1 MGQMKPFRTG
11 TRVLVVE
18 DEALISEF
26 IADILDEQG
35 FDVLIVS
42 NAADALSHIVSG
54 VQIDALFTDVNLPGD
69 MDGVELANRVRLLR
83 PDIPIVYTSGHWHP
97 TERERLVS
105 RSVFLAKPYDPYHAG
120 TLLMRMVSTN

>member
-11 TRVLVVE
+11 ARILVVE
-18 DEALISEF
+18 DEALISEL

-35 FDVLIVS
+35 FDVLIVA
-42 NAADALSHIVSG
+42 NAAAALEHIVSG
-54 VQIDALFTDVNLPGD
+54 IQIDALFTDVNLPGD

-83 PDIPIVYTSGHWHP
+83 PDIPIVYTSGNWHP

-105 RSVFLAKPYDPYHAG
+105 RSVFLAKPYDPYDAG
-120 TLLMRMVSTN
+120 TLLMRLVSTN